1 MDTRTKIVDAVRLAE
16 IAAEVRRAGGRLRI
30 VHGYFDVLIA
40 PQVRRLRELSGGA
53 TLVVALEDPPAPVLA
68 ARARA
73 ELVAALEP
81 VDYVVIGDGAVL
93 PAADEVF
100 EESASHEESFQ
111 ELVRHVHGRKS
122 A

>member
-1 MDTRTKIVDAVRLAE
+1 MDTRTKIVDANRLAE
-16 IAAEVRRAGGRLRI
+16 IAAEVRRSGGRLRI
-30 VHGYFDVLIA
+30 VRGYFDVLIA

-53 TLVVALEDPPAPVLA
+53 TLVVALDDPPEPVLP

-73 ELVAALEP
+73 ELVAALDP
-81 VDYVVIGDGAVL
+81 VGFVVLAAGAAL
-93 PAADEVF
+93 PDFGEVIDE
-100 EESASHEESFQ
+100 ASSHQENFQ

>member
-1 MDTRTKIVDAVRLAE
+1 VDTRTKIVDAPRLAG
-16 IAAEVRRAGGRLRI
+16 IAAEVRRSGGRLRI
-30 VHGYFDVLIA
+30 VRGYFDVLIA
-40 PQVRRLRELSGGA
+40 PQVRRLRELSDRA
-53 TLVVALEDPPAPVLA
+53 TLVVALDDPPEPVLA

-81 VDYVVIGDGAVL
+81 VDYVIIAGGAPLPEAGELIDESVL
-93 PAADEVF
+93 HAEL
-100 EESASHEESFQ
+100 FQ